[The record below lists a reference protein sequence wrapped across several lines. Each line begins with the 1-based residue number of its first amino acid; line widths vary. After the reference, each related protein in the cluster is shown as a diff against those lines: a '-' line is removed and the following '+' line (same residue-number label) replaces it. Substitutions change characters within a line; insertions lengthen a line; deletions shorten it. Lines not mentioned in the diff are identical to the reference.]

1 MGNGGMAVEEV
12 WGCGNFDED
21 RGVFGKWIRHRKAGS
36 GDAQILYTGNS
47 FVRGIRNLRIGDE
60 SVSLRTTALLI
71 HGNRSEGGEL
81 HYGTIFG
88 EPSLQISIEIRWG
101 VLERGEVNISLL
113 AIATLAQVLRV
124 KPADLIQTVHAYST

>member
-1 MGNGGMAVEEV
+1 MGNCGMALKELCA
-12 WGCGNFDED
+12 GANFDED

-36 GDAQILYTGNS
+36 AEAQIRYTRNS

-81 HYGTIFG
+81 HYSTIFG
-88 EPSLQISIEIRWG
+88 EPSLRISIEIRWG
-101 VLERGEVNISLL
+101 VWSAER
-113 AIATLAQVLRV
+113 
-124 KPADLIQTVHAYST
+124 